1 MNLFFQITLDHQMFL
16 IKNNNNSNTI
26 NNNNCNS
33 NHNINN
39 NITANN
45 NNNNTLN
52 NNYNHHNGKMN
63 NKQTSEDPYVTSILS
78 HNKTMDYVRRNS
90 YGDISRFYFIIIL

>member
-1 MNLFFQITLDHQMFL
+1 MILEPVRVDTDETDKIEIMSENVESKEEKPEEILCQT
-16 IKNNNNSNTI
+16 KSKYI
-26 NNNNCNS
+26 NMH
-33 NHNINN
+33 NHNM
-39 NITANN
+39 
-45 NNNNTLN
+45 N